1 MHHRSI
7 MALLL
12 AALLVCGATAG
23 DTQPQKL
30 TDRTLIVGTKVSP
43 PFAIKNPDGTWR
55 GISIELWRDIAA
67 ELGLTYELRER
78 DLQGLLDGVKNGS
91 LDLAVAALSITAE
104 REKTM
109 DFSHPFYTTGLGIA
123 IPRSKQRNWLG
134 LFLSFFSWQFLQV
147 IGGLAAVLLIV
158 GVLVWLSERRKNSQQ
173 FGGGIMQGAWSGFWW
188 AAVTMTTVGYGDKAP
203 TTVLGRVLALIW
215 MFAGLIIVSS
225 FIAAITTALTVTQL
239 GSSIQG
245 PQDLTRAWVGSI
257 AGSTSETYLRQHH
270 IAARYFQTPLAG
282 LQAVAA
288 GEVDAMVYDAPLLR
302 YLATTELPGKVEVLP
317 ATFERQ
323 DYGIAMAAGS
333 TLREPINR
341 VLLDK
346 ITRTAWKDLLYRY
359 MGVR

>member
-1 MHHRSI
+1 MPRRSTI
-7 MALLL
+7 TLLLMALL
-12 AALLVCGATAG
+12 VWGVTAG
-23 DTQPQKL
+23 GTQPQKL
-30 TDRTLIVGTKVSP
+30 TDRPLIVGTKESP
-43 PFAIKNPDGTWR
+43 PFAIKNPDGSWR

-67 ELGLTYELRER
+67 ELGLTYELREQ

-91 LDLAVAALSITAE
+91 LDLAVAALSITAD

-123 IPRSKQRNWLG
+123 IPRGKHRDWLG

-158 GVLVWLSERRKNSQQ
+158 GFLVWLSERRKNPQH
-173 FGGGIMQGAWSGFWW
+173 FGGGVITGIWSGFWW

-203 TTVLGRVLALIW
+203 ATVLGRVLALIW
-215 MFAGLIIVSS
+215 MFTGLIIVSS

-239 GSSIQG
+239 GSSIEG
-245 PQDLTRAWVGSI
+245 PQDLTRAWVGTI
-257 AGSTSETYLRQHH
+257 AGSTSETYLRQNH
-270 IAARYFQTPLAG
+270 IASRQFQTPLEG
-282 LQAVAA
+282 LRAVAA

-302 YLATTELPGKVEVLP
+302 YLATTELPGKIEVLP

-323 DYGIAMAAGS
+323 DYGIAMSAGS
-333 TLREPINR
+333 ALREPINR

-346 ITRTAWKDLLYRY
+346 ITQPAWKDLLYRY